1 MGQGEGGSSF
11 LISAFSFFPT
21 AFRVPHSEIRN
32 PQLSIPSRDRQR
44 LSRLDA

>member
-21 AFRVPHSEIRN
+21 AFRVPHSEI
-32 PQLSIPSRDRQR
+32 PQSAIVDFPRDRQR